1 MQINSNIKNN
11 TLIGKSPAIRKEVEV
26 RIKYAEKY
34 TDF

>member
-1 MQINSNIKNN
+1 MQINSDIEDS
-11 TLIGKSPAIRKEVEV
+11 TLIGKNPAVRKEVEI